1 MGYAA
6 VFFVVLCCVCV
17 VVVEP
22 RHHSNFGSHRSSS
35 ISHRAPATVEV
46 TTVDYTDPI
55 PPFKPESV
63 LRAFVISGGGERE
76 SATVTLL
83 RSVGFEVTVLR
94 PPSYERNLSL
104 TPVCRQNYAHLR
116 AIEFAGKQKYSKND
130 AWKDWIW
137 VFEDEIAANP
147 ATPRDM
153 IQQSI
158 IDFMQSKYANEY
170 PLAYLAGCTIMKL
183 TRLAHL
189 KSGVDV
195 SESCFLCTH
204 AYGMRVSLAKTL
216 IRDIQNFDPHFFSFC
231 KNNDVTSRIPLDVV
245 LFKLCKNK
253 AEDGAAVVVG
263 GKLRSPIDEH
273 KDTQMGLFYRDRTQF
288 QH

>member
-1 MGYAA
+1 MT
-6 VFFVVLCCVCV
+6 
-17 VVVEP
+17 
-22 RHHSNFGSHRSSS
+22 HRL
-35 ISHRAPATVEV
+35 PATVEV
-46 TTVDYTDPI
+46 TTVEYTEPI
-55 PPFKPESV
+55 PPFSPDSV
-63 LRAFVISGGGERE
+63 LKAFVISVGGERE
-76 SATVTLL
+76 SMAVVLL

-94 PPSYERNLSL
+94 PPSLERNLSM

-116 AIEFAGKQKYSKND
+116 AIEFAGKQKYSKDD

-137 VFEDEIAANP
+137 IFEDEISANP
-147 ATPRDM
+147 ATPRE
-153 IQQSI
+153 ILQQSI
-158 IDFMQSKYANEY
+158 LDFMQSKYANDY

-204 AYGMRVSLAKTL
+204 AYGVRASLAKTL

-231 KNNDVTSRIPLDVV
+231 KKNDVTARMPLDVV
-245 LFKLCKNK
+245 LFKLCKSK
-253 AEDGAAVVVG
+253 SEDGATVVVG

-273 KDTQMGLFYRDRTQF
+273 RETQMGLFYRDRTPLQ
-288 QH
+288 